1 MAKLIKCEKSRKK
14 LEEEQK
20 KMFYNNSRADDKR
33 GARKRI
39 WPEV

>member
-1 MAKLIKCEKSRKK
+1 MREEQKK
-14 LEEEQK
+14 IREEQK